1 MVANER
7 VEAVVAEGMD
17 VSDEFG
23 ADGEVTG
30 AGEKGCG
37 GGAEAGV
44 AIVDLSDGIVGE
56 RVKNR

>member
-1 MVANER
+1 
-7 VEAVVAEGMD
+7 MD

-56 RVKNR
+56 RVENR